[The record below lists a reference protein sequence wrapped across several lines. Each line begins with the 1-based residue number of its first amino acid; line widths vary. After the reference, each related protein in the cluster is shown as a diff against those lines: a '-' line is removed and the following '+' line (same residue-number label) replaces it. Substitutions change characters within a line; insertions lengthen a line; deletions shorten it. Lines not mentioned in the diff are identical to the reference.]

1 MKKIIVLVV
10 LLIGI
15 FIVVLRGD
23 SLAQFLVAIK
33 GAHIA
38 PLLLALLFQL
48 GKYALQSLGFSQSF
62 ATVEQRISPKTT
74 IKWVFGMFFINTT
87 VPSIGAS
94 GIALVVDDA
103 RREGHDPGK
112 AATAVLLLQAL
123 VDSGFLLIFI
133 IGMIILAALGQFH
146 RLYILLGLIALAL
159 VGIMVAALV
168 LGAKRPDKLD
178 KALSFAERVAGKVC
192 AKFTKRTMRS
202 WHESAAT
209 SFSNAAKSIAAK
221 KGCAAKIFLY
231 TFASSLCEMACFYF
245 CCVAYGQVTLPVIIG
260 GYVVATLFAMASF
273 TPQGIG
279 FVEGSVLLL
288 FGAFGLS
295 AAVSSA
301 IVITYRSIVFWLPFI
316 VGAILI
322 NATKSFSLRDR

>member
-15 FIVVLRGD
+15 FIVILRGD

-33 GAHIA
+33 GAQIA
-38 PLLLALLFQL
+38 PLLFALLFQL

-62 ATVEQRISPKTT
+62 ATVEQKISPKTT

-87 VPSIGAS
+87 VPSVGAS

-112 AATAVLLLQAL
+112 AATAVLLLQTL

-133 IGMIILAALGQFH
+133 IGMLILVALGQFH
-146 RLYILLGLIALAL
+146 WLYILLGLIALAL
-159 VGIMVAALV
+159 VVMMVAAMV
-168 LGAKRPDKLD
+168 LGAKRADKLD
-178 KALSFAERVAGKVC
+178 QLLSFVERAIGKVY
-192 AKFTKRTMRS
+192 ARFTKKTMGS
-202 WHESAAT
+202 WHESTAA
-209 SFSNAAKSIAAK
+209 SFSTAAKSIGSNKSSAAK
-221 KGCAAKIFLY
+221 VFIY

-245 CCVAYGQVTLPVIIG
+245 CCIAYGQATLPMVIG

-288 FGAFGLS
+288 FSAFGLS
-295 AAVSSA
+295 AGVSSA

-322 NATKSFSLRDR
+322 NATKTFSLRRQ